1 MLVRH
6 SFWPQLL
13 FIQRFSFTSTFKAF
27 HYFEIKG
34 EIKDPLATAA
44 PPMEQ
49 PESIKAIKPTKLEPS
64 TAVTKPIAFVIG
76 LFHLITIG
84 WG

>member
-1 MLVRH
+1 MLVQH

-49 PESIKAIKPTKLEPS
+49 PESIKAI
-64 TAVTKPIAFVIG
+64 
-76 LFHLITIG
+76 
-84 WG
+84 